1 MPALSLAQAP
11 GSRRNPVKRLAV
23 IGAGAWGTALAI
35 VARRAG
41 LIPVLWARDPD
52 VVAAINVRH
61 ENRTYLPGIALDP
74 AVAATGDMRA
84 AVADADAALL
94 VVPAQFLRSV
104 LACLRRVLPQGL
116 PLLHCAK
123 GIEAGSLALMSQIG
137 AEMLPASP
145 FAVLSGPSFA
155 ADVAR
160 GLPTA
165 VTVASAD
172 ATLGE
177 SFAAALGSSR
187 FRPYLSPDP
196 IGAEIGGAVKNVVA
210 IACGIVVGR
219 GLGDNAR
226 AALITRGLAEMVRLG
241 VSRGAHAETF
251 RGLSGLGDLVLTCSA
266 AQSRNYALGLALGQG
281 RSLDEALGG
290 RRSVVEGVATAAA
303 VTGLAAQ
310 FGIEM
315 PISEAVDAVLH
326 RDVPIDAMTDRLLRR
341 PYRTE

>member
-1 MPALSLAQAP
+1 
-11 GSRRNPVKRLAV
+11 VKRLAV

-52 VVAAINVRH
+52 VVAAVNVRH

-74 AVAATGDMRA
+74 AVVATDDMRA
-84 AVADADAALL
+84 AAADADAALL
-94 VVPAQFLRSV
+94 AVPAQFLRGV
-104 LACLRRVLPQGL
+104 LGELRRVLPQGL

-137 AEMLPASP
+137 AEMLPGSP

-155 ADVAR
+155 AEVAR

-177 SFAAALGSSR
+177 SFTAALGSSR

-241 VSRGAHAETF
+241 LSRGALAETF

-266 AQSRNYALGLALGQG
+266 AQSRNHALGLALGQG
-281 RSLDEALGG
+281 QSLNDVLGG

-303 VTGLAAQ
+303 VTGLAAR

-326 RDVPIDAMTDRLLRR
+326 CGVPIDTMTDRLLRR
-341 PYRTE
+341 PYRAE